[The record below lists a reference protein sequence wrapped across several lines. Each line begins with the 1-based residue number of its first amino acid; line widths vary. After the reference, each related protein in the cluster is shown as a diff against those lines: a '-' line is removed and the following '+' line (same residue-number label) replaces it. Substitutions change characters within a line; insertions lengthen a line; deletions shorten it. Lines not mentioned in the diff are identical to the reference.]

1 MSNTL
6 ISDNASLLLPDSVT
20 VKRSDPVY
28 MAHAYPHEKSRYR
41 RSPRS
46 SKHSLDRVKPCSTR
60 SLALG

>member
-28 MAHAYPHEKSRYR
+28 MAHAYLTKNPGIGDHPVHQSI
-41 RSPRS
+41 
-46 SKHSLDRVKPCSTR
+46 HST
-60 SLALG
+60 G